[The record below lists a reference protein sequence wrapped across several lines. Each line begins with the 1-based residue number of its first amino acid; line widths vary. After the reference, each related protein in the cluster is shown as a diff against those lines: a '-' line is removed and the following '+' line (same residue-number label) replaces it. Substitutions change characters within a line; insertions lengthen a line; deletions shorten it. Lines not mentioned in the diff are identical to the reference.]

1 MLLLQNPYICKEKL
15 FGLPAL
21 CFNKKNLSLPS
32 MIFHESHPLLI
43 SGGYTMYACN
53 SLYAFLRHVC
63 HIELRGTFL

>member
-21 CFNKKNLSLPS
+21 FQQEKFEPPFYD
-32 MIFHESHPLLI
+32 FHESHPLLI